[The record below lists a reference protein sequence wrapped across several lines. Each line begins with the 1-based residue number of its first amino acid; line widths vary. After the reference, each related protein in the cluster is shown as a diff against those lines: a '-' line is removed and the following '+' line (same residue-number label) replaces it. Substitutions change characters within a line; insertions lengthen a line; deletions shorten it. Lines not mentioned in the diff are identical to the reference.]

1 MLLSLVTNVFSFPML
16 SRLDSEDDQE
26 PGNLQHLHSKTDS
39 PTPVEGHNNNNE
51 STKTEE
57 PNTSQ
62 LGPTECKHHKEETKS
77 ASTLNIFLFILRL
90 PPFIV
95 PVFSLHSGRQQSLE
109 CI

>member
-1 MLLSLVTNVFSFPML
+1 ML

-26 PGNLQHLHSKTDS
+26 PEKQQHSRSKTVS
-39 PTPVEGHNNNNE
+39 PTPVEGHNDNNTE

-62 LGPTECKHHKEETKS
+62 LGPAECKHHKDETKS
-77 ASTLNIFLFILRL
+77 ACSLAIFLFILRL
-90 PPFIV
+90 LSFII
-95 PVFSLHSGRQQSLE
+95 PLFSLHSGRQQSLE